1 MRFLFSFFLFMIV
14 SLNIYPAENQNTLN
28 FEKAK
33 QILINENKELK
44 AIRYQI
50 EKAKL
55 EKQNSY
61 KKSYPDIKGV
71 FSYSRTGTQLS
82 SSNLYSLGANLT
94 MPIINYEINYLKTY
108 SDIEISKIE
117 AEYKTKL
124 SQLLYELRVL
134 LANITEYKELY
145 NISISIAEKR
155 KKNYDIIK
163 MKYNSG
169 LESRSA
175 LLETETALKLALWE
189 MDNYKNKISIYEKK
203 LNLLLN
209 RPIDNKIEEIEIALP
224 DSELNLNLNEIVNLH
239 PEVLKTRLWISQQ
252 KALIKLKTNE
262 RLPQLNFS
270 SSISKS
276 GADIKL
282 QNKSWDI
289 SASLSVPIFSSGR
302 ISLEETIEK
311 KNLSKLEEDLNT
323 LIETIYVNS
332 YEKLIDFNQSLSY
345 YEIAKS
351 SLESAKTRAW
361 LVETQYL
368 NGQSSYFEWKTEQD
382 RVINEEK
389 NLIISK
395 SGIIIKYA
403 DFLRSIGE

>member
-1 MRFLFSFFLFMIV
+1 MIV

-71 FSYSRTGTQLS
+71 FSYSRTETQLS

-175 LLETETALKLALWE
+175 LLETETSLKLALWE

-239 PEVLKTRLWISQQ
+239 PEVLKTRLWIIQQ

-289 SASLSVPIFSSGR
+289 SASLSVPIFSSGK

-389 NLIISK
+389 IL
-395 SGIIIKYA
+395 
-403 DFLRSIGE
+403 

>member
-1 MRFLFSFFLFMIV
+1 MIV

-71 FSYSRTGTQLS
+71 FSYSRTETQLS

-175 LLETETALKLALWE
+175 LLETETSLKLDLWE

-239 PEVLKTRLWISQQ
+239 PEVLKTRLWIIQQ

-289 SASLSVPIFSSGR
+289 SASLSVPIFSSGK

>member
-1 MRFLFSFFLFMIV
+1 MRFLLSFFLFMIV

-71 FSYSRTGTQLS
+71 FSYSRTETQLS

-175 LLETETALKLALWE
+175 LLETETSLKLALWE

-239 PEVLKTRLWISQQ
+239 PEVLKTRLWIIQQ

-289 SASLSVPIFSSGR
+289 SASLSVPIFSSGK

>member
-1 MRFLFSFFLFMIV
+1 MIV

>member
-1 MRFLFSFFLFMIV
+1 MIV

-71 FSYSRTGTQLS
+71 FSYSRTETQLS

-175 LLETETALKLALWE
+175 LLETETSLKLALWE

-239 PEVLKTRLWISQQ
+239 PEVLKTRLWIIQQ

-289 SASLSVPIFSSGR
+289 SASLSVPIFSSGK

>member
-175 LLETETALKLALWE
+175 LLETETSLKLALWE

-239 PEVLKTRLWISQQ
+239 PEVLKTRLWIIQQ

-289 SASLSVPIFSSGR
+289 SASLSVPIFSSGK